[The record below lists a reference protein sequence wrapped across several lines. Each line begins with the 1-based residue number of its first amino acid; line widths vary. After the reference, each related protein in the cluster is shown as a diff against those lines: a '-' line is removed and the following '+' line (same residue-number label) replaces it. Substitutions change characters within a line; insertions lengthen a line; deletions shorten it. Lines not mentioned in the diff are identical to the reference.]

1 MSEVTTVGE
10 LREALYGLDDKMPVV
25 ILRDYGKDAW
35 MEDRIDLYTHE
46 GKLRLEAF

>member
-10 LREALYGLDDKMPVV
+10 LREGLSALDDEMPVV
-25 ILRDYGKDAW
+25 ILRDYGIDAY
-35 MEDRIDLYTHE
+35 MEDRVDLYVHE

>member
-10 LREALYGLDDKMPVV
+10 LRQGLSGLDDEMPVV
-25 ILRDYGKDAW
+25 ILRNYGTDSY
-35 MEDRIDLYTHE
+35 MEDRIDLYIHE